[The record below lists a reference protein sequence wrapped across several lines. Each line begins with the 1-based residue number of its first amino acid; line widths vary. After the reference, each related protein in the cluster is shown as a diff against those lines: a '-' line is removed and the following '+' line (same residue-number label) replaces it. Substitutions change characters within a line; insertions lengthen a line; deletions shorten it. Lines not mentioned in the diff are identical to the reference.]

1 MPKIECAGDIS
12 AALQSLRR
20 DERKS
25 FLATHPDP
33 PVPSYSIVAVS
44 DRENTSR
51 FLMQTWLMLSVY
63 DSRED
68 GQLHAK
74 DGILPG
80 AKYLGGARADHLAV
94 AQSVDKMKGASLIL
108 DHARY
113 PRAALLES
121 LVRFV
126 IQDLGG

>member
-1 MPKIECAGDIS
+1 
-12 AALQSLRR
+12 
-20 DERKS
+20 
-25 FLATHPDP
+25 
-33 PVPSYSIVAVS
+33 
-44 DRENTSR
+44 
-51 FLMQTWLMLSVY
+51 
-63 DSRED
+63 
-68 GQLHAK
+68 
-74 DGILPG
+74 
-80 AKYLGGARADHLAV
+80 LAV